1 MSTGSAR
8 RLVKALAKTTANH
21 DNIEDALDQAMIRR
35 MQQRG
40 IVGQVSGMPEPTHPD
55 QERWD
60 KLLAWMQVQK
70 KIQEKAEAKKAEAE
84 NPPPETAAE
93 MIRCALT
100 GASSP
105 KRLPLNGAGILRA
118 ALAGKPGTLNGSTG

>member
-8 RLVKALAKTTANH
+8 RVVKALAKTTAK

-40 IVGQVSGMPEPTHPD
+40 IVGEVSGMPEPTDSD
-55 QERWD
+55 QEWYD
-60 KLLAWMQVQK
+60 KVLAWMQAQK
-70 KIQEKAEAKKAEAE
+70 EIQEKAEAKRAEAE
-84 NPPPETAAE
+84 NPAPETAAE
-93 MIRCALT
+93 MLRCALT

-105 KRLPLNGAGILRA
+105 KHLPLNGAGILRA
-118 ALAGKPGTLNGSTG
+118 ALAGKPGTINGGNE

>member
-1 MSTGSAR
+1 V
-8 RLVKALAKTTANH
+8 VKALAKTTPKH
-21 DNIEDALDQAMIRR
+21 DNIEGALDQAMIRR

-40 IVGQVSGMPEPTHPD
+40 IVGQVSGMPEPSDPD

-60 KLLAWMQVQK
+60 KLLAWAQAQK
-70 KIQEKAEAKKAEAE
+70 EIQEKAEVKKAEAE

-93 MIRCALT
+93 TIRCALT

-105 KRLPLNGAGILRA
+105 KHLPLNGAGILRA
-118 ALAGKPGTLNGSTG
+118 ALAGKPGTINSGND